1 MSPRYLKHDAPPVCQ
16 GLPQPNLRQTRN
28 EIVILLERLSWLRQD
43 NFVSLARRPLW
54 GAQAAERK
62 KPLVCKEA
70 LRQAP
75 EENAE
80 GFRGVPQNFTV
91 A

>member
-1 MSPRYLKHDAPPVCQ
+1 VGVCH
-16 GLPQPNLRQTRN
+16 GFRKTISYRLRAG
-28 EIVILLERLSWLRQD
+28 D
-43 NFVSLARRPLW
+43 F

-62 KPLVCKEA
+62 KTLVCKEA
-70 LRQAP
+70 LRQAA
-75 EENAE
+75 EENPE